1 MDRSVKMT
9 MRDFFEFDRWKIGIA
24 VSIWLFLINLVYW
37 APYIQCDMDIDY
49 LYFIPFIILYEVY
62 LAIWS
67 IILYPFGC
75 SVMEIYRARKAGRP
89 IEHKIL
95 TALGILLFLVV
106 AYLLVLVIMI
116 SYSNQPPPVPTE
128 YTYY

>member
-1 MDRSVKMT
+1 MT
-9 MRDFFEFDRWKIGIA
+9 LWDFFKPDRWKIGIA
-24 VSIWLFLINLVYW
+24 VIIWLFLINLVYW
-37 APYIQCDMDIDY
+37 APYIQYDMDVDY
-49 LYFIPFIILYEVY
+49 LYFIPYTILREVY
-62 LAIWS
+62 MAAWG

-95 TALGILLFLVV
+95 TVLGILLFLAV

-116 SYSNQPPPVPTE
+116 SYSNQPPPVPGE

>member
-1 MDRSVKMT
+1 MT
-9 MRDFFEFDRWKIGIA
+9 MGDFFRPDRWKVAIPLA
-24 VSIWLFLINLVYW
+24 IWLFLMNLIYW
-37 APYIQCDMDIDY
+37 APYIKYDMGIDDS
-49 LYFIPFIILYEVY
+49 LYFIPFILFYEVY
-62 LAIWS
+62 LAVWA

-95 TALGILLFLVV
+95 TTLGILLFLAV
-106 AYLLVLVIMI
+106 AYLLILVIRI
-116 SYSNQPPPVPTE
+116 SYSDVTPVPVPSK